1 MPVELPPSR
10 EDLDRILHD
19 LRGPLNSMVMHVEVL
34 KRALADDPDA
44 LVSVATIQG
53 ELSRLARMLPSA
65 FEVLSLERADVA
77 RVGLR
82 TLVDRAI
89 AEHGLSPVDVDDGPW
104 PEVAGDPA
112 LLVLAIAHLLRNA
125 SAATR
130 AAGRTEPPPRVSVDT
145 TEPGRVTLVVRD
157 WGTGF
162 RSTNPKVLIRLAG
175 VGLLTV
181 ERVARLHGGRV
192 AFASPPDG
200 AEVRLTLPA

>member
-1 MPVELPPSR
+1 MPPPR

-44 LVSVATIQG
+44 LASVTAIQQ
-53 ELSRLARMLPSA
+53 ELSRLTRMLPAA
-65 FEVLSLERADVA
+65 FDVLALERGEIA
-77 RVGLR
+77 RVNLR
-82 TLVDRAI
+82 ALVDRALV
-89 AEHGLSPVDVDDGPW
+89 EHRLPKVEVQDGAW
-104 PEVAGDPA
+104 PQIDGDA
-112 LLVLAIAHLLRNA
+112 DLLVLAIAHLVRNA
-125 SAATR
+125 LAATR
-130 AAGRTEPPPRVSVDT
+130 ASGRDDPPPRIAVET

-162 RSTNPKVLIRLAG
+162 KKTNPRVLVRLAG

-181 ERVARLHGGRV
+181 ERVARLHGGRLS
-192 AFASPPDG
+192 FAAPGDG